1 MKNLKAFLFI
11 LFFVNL
17 FKIHSQNQ
25 NSKNDDSIKSVSQ
38 ELYIQLNKK
47 SDNPLVLINRFF
59 WGNDLAFKSLINPKD
74 VDKIDIIKD
83 TATKQLNSK
92 HRKYK
97 MWIITLKDKNI
108 NTVEKFKTAYGIQN
122 TNSQKQ
128 KISGVVYDE
137 NKKRIPNVFISNL
150 NRKESYKTDS
160 DGKYLFTAQENDIL
174 VFYLD
179 GFKSKTAKVKG
190 PNLDVFL
197 ETNLKKKN

>member
-1 MKNLKAFLFI
+1 MKAFLFI

-150 NRKESYKTDS
+150 NRKESYITDS

>member
-25 NSKNDDSIKSVSQ
+25 NSKKDDSIKSVSQ

-150 NRKESYKTDS
+150 NRKESYITDS

-197 ETNLKKKN
+197 ETHLKKKN

>member
-128 KISGVVYDE
+128 KISGLVYDE

>member
-128 KISGVVYDE
+128 KISGVVYNE

-150 NRKESYKTDS
+150 NRKESYITDS

>member
-1 MKNLKAFLFI
+1 MKNLKDFLFI

-150 NRKESYKTDS
+150 NRKESYITDS

>member
-137 NKKRIPNVFISNL
+137 NKKRIPNVFISDL

>member
-150 NRKESYKTDS
+150 NRKESYITDS

>member
-150 NRKESYKTDS
+150 NRKESYITDS

-197 ETNLKKKN
+197 ETHLKKKN

>member
-197 ETNLKKKN
+197 ETHLKKKN

>member
-1 MKNLKAFLFI
+1 MKAFLFI

>member
-150 NRKESYKTDS
+150 NIKESYKTDS

>member
-1 MKNLKAFLFI
+1 MKAFLFI

-150 NRKESYKTDS
+150 NRKESYKTDT
-160 DGKYLFTAQENDIL
+160 GQ
-174 VFYLD
+174 
-179 GFKSKTAKVKG
+179 
-190 PNLDVFL
+190 
-197 ETNLKKKN
+197 

>member
-1 MKNLKAFLFI
+1 LKAFLFI

-137 NKKRIPNVFISNL
+137 NKKRIPNVFISDL

>member
-38 ELYIQLNKK
+38 ELYIQLTKK

-137 NKKRIPNVFISNL
+137 NKKRIPNVFISDL

>member
-1 MKNLKAFLFI
+1 
-11 LFFVNL
+11 
-17 FKIHSQNQ
+17 
-25 NSKNDDSIKSVSQ
+25 
-38 ELYIQLNKK
+38 
-47 SDNPLVLINRFF
+47 
-59 WGNDLAFKSLINPKD
+59 
-74 VDKIDIIKD
+74 
-83 TATKQLNSK
+83 
-92 HRKYK
+92 

-137 NKKRIPNVFISNL
+137 NKKRIPNVFISDL

>member
-1 MKNLKAFLFI
+1 M
-11 LFFVNL
+11 
-17 FKIHSQNQ
+17 IH
-25 NSKNDDSIKSVSQ
+25 KGLTQ
-38 ELYIQLNKK
+38 ELGNWRNTMFFKVKDGNPSGCCFRIHEYPNESGYYI
-47 SDNPLVLINRFF
+47 SC
-59 WGNDLAFKSLINPKD
+59 NDW
-74 VDKIDIIKD
+74 DITEQIEVYVK
-83 TATKQLNSK
+83 K

-150 NRKESYKTDS
+150 NRKESYITDS

>member
-47 SDNPLVLINRFF
+47 SDYPLVLINRFF

>member
-128 KISGVVYDE
+128 KISGVVYNE

-150 NRKESYKTDS
+150 NRKESYITDS

-179 GFKSKTAKVKG
+179 GFKSKTAKVKR

>member
-1 MKNLKAFLFI
+1 MKAFLFI

-137 NKKRIPNVFISNL
+137 NKKRIPNVFISDL